1 MKPPKIMSKT
11 TLLAAKAPSNPPSPQ
26 NKPIISMHHG
36 ETEWTAV
43 YPIIERLYMKDRR
56 KLRHIMQIM
65 EEKYNFKA
73 SVQMYKRRFTKWGF
87 YKSKQRN
94 GKTAWK
100 KKAPTPKN
108 TPETQKRPHSQ
119 PLILSPSPNSL
130 ETSSLE
136 FLTSIHDWSTSFY
149 ESLRTKGLHLQGTH
163 PSQPAGKINRY
174 DPEGL
179 SFAFRTIVELIQ
191 RGKGILAG
199 RLTRKAFLDIENML
213 HAEAPLFIWNVLE
226 IMYHMVRLGQT
237 QLLGML
243 LAQLV
248 ELASNIHEMKHP
260 VIKMLK
266 SLQKAVYL
274 WEKHATLEKM
284 RLLEQAWGLNADI
297 ICRNYDSRL
306 LVVYYR
312 LVWESSCIK
321 LGEDQ
326 LDGLDKWFSAVK
338 SKIPHEDSYFQQAIL
353 FADPS
358 TTEETAPPKDYEIT
372 KALCVSAIQHRCTMT
387 FGESNMASLVRLG
400 LLKSRILGEI
410 DEQSGDKMPQS
421 HTRFQAR
428 VMAYLMKVLMD
439 VDREL
444 GLDVDVADRMKNKIA
459 LREFGYSSTSPQVI
473 HDMWQLEAFLRK
485 EGYVAEAAKIRRETY
500 KRLEEYVD
508 QVPVDE
514 V

>member
-1 MKPPKIMSKT
+1 
-11 TLLAAKAPSNPPSPQ
+11 
-26 NKPIISMHHG
+26 
-36 ETEWTAV
+36 
-43 YPIIERLYMKDRR
+43 
-56 KLRHIMQIM
+56 
-65 EEKYNFKA
+65 
-73 SVQMYKRRFTKWGF
+73 MYKRRFTKWGF

-94 GKTAWK
+94 AKTACK
-100 KKAPTPKN
+100 SKTPAPKN
-108 TPETQKRPHSQ
+108 TSETQKRPNATRCHRQS
-119 PLILSPSPNSL
+119 LILSPSPDPL

-136 FLTSIHDWSTSFY
+136 FLTSIHDWSISFY
-149 ESLRTKGLHLQGTH
+149 ESLYTDGLHLQNIHSSPRTT
-163 PSQPAGKINRY
+163 KINRY

-191 RGKGILAG
+191 RGKGVLAG

-213 HAEAPLFIWNVLE
+213 QVEAPLFIWNVLE

-243 LAQLV
+243 LMQLV
-248 ELASNIHEMKHP
+248 ELASNIHEMQHP

-284 RLLEQAWGLNADI
+284 KLLEQAWGLNADI

-306 LVVYYR
+306 LVMYYR

-338 SKIPHEDSYFQQAIL
+338 SKIPHEDSYFQQAVL
-353 FADPS
+353 FNDFNS
-358 TTEETAPPKDYEIT
+358 KEETEPPRDYEIT
-372 KALCVSAIQHRCTMT
+372 KTLCVSAIQHRCTMT

-400 LLKSRILGEI
+400 LLKSRVLDEI
-410 DEQSGDKMPQS
+410 DGQPSDEILQS

-428 VMAYLMKVLMD
+428 AMAYLMKVLMD
-439 VDREL
+439 VDMGL
-444 GLDVDVADRMKNKIA
+444 GLDVDVADRMRNKIA
-459 LREFGYSSTSPQVI
+459 LREFGYSNTSPQVI
-473 HDMWQLEAFLRK
+473 HDMWQLEAFLQK
-485 EGYVAEAAKIRRETY
+485 QGHVAEAANIRRETY

>member
-1 MKPPKIMSKT
+1 M
-11 TLLAAKAPSNPPSPQ
+11 PS
-26 NKPIISMHHG
+26 
-36 ETEWTAV
+36 A
-43 YPIIERLYMKDRR
+43 R
-56 KLRHIMQIM
+56 
-65 EEKYNFKA
+65 
-73 SVQMYKRRFTKWGF
+73 
-87 YKSKQRN
+87 
-94 GKTAWK
+94 
-100 KKAPTPKN
+100 N
-108 TPETQKRPHSQ
+108 TPETQKWPDAALCHSQ
-119 PLILSPSPNSL
+119 SLVLSPSPDPL

-136 FLTSIHDWSTSFY
+136 FLTSISDWSNSFY
-149 ESLRTKGLHLQGTH
+149 ESLYTDGLHAQNIHSSPRTV
-163 PSQPAGKINRY
+163 KINRY

-191 RGKGILAG
+191 RGKGVLAG

-213 HAEAPLFIWNVLE
+213 QVEAPLFIWNVLE

-243 LAQLV
+243 LMQLV
-248 ELASNIHEMKHP
+248 ELASNTHEMQHP

-266 SLQKAVYL
+266 SLQRAVYL

-284 RLLEQAWGLNADI
+284 NLLEQAWGLNADI
-297 ICRNYDSRL
+297 IFRNYDSRL
-306 LVVYYR
+306 LAMYYR

-338 SKIPHEDSYFQQAIL
+338 SKIPHEDSYFRQAVL
-353 FADPS
+353 FNDPNS
-358 TTEETAPPKDYEIT
+358 TEDAEPPRDYEIT
-372 KALCVSAIQHRCTMT
+372 KELCVSAIQHRCTMT
-387 FGESNMASLVRLG
+387 FGESNMSSLVRLG
-400 LLKSRILGEI
+400 LLKSRVLDEI
-410 DEQSGDKMPQS
+410 DGQPSDEIPQS
-421 HTRFQAR
+421 QTRFQAR

-444 GLDVDVADRMKNKIA
+444 GLDVNVADRMRNKIA

-473 HDMWQLEAFLRK
+473 HDMWQLEAFLQK
-485 EGYVAEAAKIRRETY
+485 EGDVAEAEKIRNETY

>member
-1 MKPPKIMSKT
+1 MMLKT
-11 TLLAAKAPSNPPSPQ
+11 TLLAAKPPSDPPSPP
-26 NKPIISMHHG
+26 NKPNTPLHHG
-36 ETEWTAV
+36 EAEWTAV

-65 EEKYNFKA
+65 EEKHNFKA
-73 SVQMYKRRFTKWGF
+73 S
-87 YKSKQRN
+87 N
-94 GKTAWK
+94 AKTACK
-100 KKAPTPKN
+100 KKTPTPQI
-108 TPETQKRPHSQ
+108 TAETQNWPNATPCQSQ
-119 PLILSPSPNSL
+119 SLILSPSPDPL

-136 FLTSIHDWSTSFY
+136 FLTSIHDWSNAFY
-149 ESLRTKGLHLQGTH
+149 ESLYTDGLNLQSNHSSPRT
-163 PSQPAGKINRY
+163 GKINRY

-213 HAEAPLFIWNVLE
+213 QIEAPLFIWNVLE

-243 LAQLV
+243 LMQLV
-248 ELASNIHEMKHP
+248 ELASNIHEMTHP
-260 VIKMLK
+260 IIKMLR

-274 WEKHATLEKM
+274 WEKHATLDKM
-284 RLLEQAWGLNADI
+284 QLLEEAWVLNADI

-306 LVVYYR
+306 LVMYYR
-312 LVWESSCIK
+312 LVWESSCVQ

-326 LDGLDKWFSAVK
+326 LDGLDKWFSAIK
-338 SKIPHEDSYFQQAIL
+338 SKIPHEDSYFQQAVL
-353 FADPS
+353 FTDPNS
-358 TTEETAPPKDYEIT
+358 KEDTEPPRDYEIT

-400 LLKSRILGEI
+400 LLKSRVLDEI
-410 DEQSGDKMPQS
+410 DENPSDETPQS

-444 GLDVDVADRMKNKIA
+444 GLDVNVADRMRNKIA

-473 HDMWQLEAFLRK
+473 HDMWQLEAFLQQ
-485 EGYVAEAAKIRRETY
+485 EGHVAEAAKIRKETY
-500 KRLEEYVD
+500 KRLEEYVN

>member
-1 MKPPKIMSKT
+1 MVSKII
-11 TLLAAKAPSNPPSPQ
+11 LLAAKAPSTPPSPQ
-26 NKPIISMHHG
+26 NKPSLSVHHG
-36 ETEWTAV
+36 EAEWTAV

-65 EEKYNFKA
+65 EEKHNFKA

-87 YKSKQRN
+87 YKSKQRTVKSACKN
-94 GKTAWK
+94 KT
-100 KKAPTPKN
+100 PTQKN
-108 TPETQKRPHSQ
+108 TPENQKPSNATLCHSQ
-119 PLILSPSPNSL
+119 SFVLSLSPDPL

-136 FLTSIHDWSTSFY
+136 FLTSIHDWSISFF
-149 ESLRTKGLHLQGTH
+149 ESLRANGLRLQDAH
-163 PSQPAGKINRY
+163 PSQQTDKINRY

-199 RLTRKAFLDIENML
+199 RLTRKAFLDIEDML
-213 HAEAPLFIWNVLE
+213 HVEAPLFIWNVLE

-243 LAQLV
+243 LMQLV
-248 ELASNIHEMKHP
+248 ELASNIHEMHHP

-266 SLQKAVYL
+266 SLQKAVHL

-284 RLLEQAWGLNADI
+284 QLLEQAWALNAAI

-306 LVVYYR
+306 LVMYYR

-353 FADPS
+353 YTNP
-358 TTEETAPPKDYEIT
+358 TTAEESAPPKDYDVT
-372 KALCVSAIQHRCTMT
+372 KVLCMSAIQHRCTMT

-400 LLKSRILGEI
+400 LLKSRVLDEI
-410 DEQSGDKMPQS
+410 DEQPSDEIPQS

-428 VMAYLMKVLMD
+428 VMAYLIKVLMD

-444 GLDVDVADRMKNKIA
+444 GLDADVVDRMRNKIA

-473 HDMWQLEAFLRK
+473 HDMWQLEAFLQK
-485 EGYVAEAAKIRRETY
+485 DGHVAEAAKIRRETY
-500 KRLEEYVD
+500 RRLEEYVD

>member
-1 MKPPKIMSKT
+1 MVLKT
-11 TLLAAKAPSNPPSPQ
+11 TLLAAKPPSDPPSPP
-26 NKPIISMHHG
+26 NKPNTPLHHG
-36 ETEWTAV
+36 EAEWTAV

-65 EEKYNFKA
+65 EEKHNFKA
-73 SVQMYKRRFTKWGF
+73 SNT
-87 YKSKQRN
+87 
-94 GKTAWK
+94 KTACK
-100 KKAPTPKN
+100 NKTPTPQI
-108 TPETQKRPHSQ
+108 TAETQNWPNATLCQSHS
-119 PLILSPSPNSL
+119 LILSPSPDPL

-136 FLTSIHDWSTSFY
+136 FLTSIHDWSNSFY
-149 ESLRTKGLHLQGTH
+149 ESLYTDGLQLQSNHSSPRT
-163 PSQPAGKINRY
+163 AKINRY

-191 RGKGILAG
+191 RGKGVLAG

-213 HAEAPLFIWNVLE
+213 QVEAPLFIWNVLE
-226 IMYHMVRLGQT
+226 IMYHMVRLSQT

-243 LAQLV
+243 LLQLV
-248 ELASNIHEMKHP
+248 ELASNVHEMRHP
-260 VIKMLK
+260 IIKMLK

-274 WEKHATLEKM
+274 WEKHATLDKM
-284 RLLEQAWGLNADI
+284 QLLEEAWVLNADI

-306 LVVYYR
+306 LVMYYR
-312 LVWESSCIK
+312 LVWESSCVR

-338 SKIPHEDSYFQQAIL
+338 SKIPHEDFYFQQAVL
-353 FADPS
+353 FTDPNS
-358 TTEETAPPKDYEIT
+358 KEDTEPPRDYEIT
-372 KALCVSAIQHRCTMT
+372 KALCVSAIQHRCTMA

-400 LLKSRILGEI
+400 LLKSRVLDEI
-410 DEQSGDKMPQS
+410 DEHPSDDIPQS

-444 GLDVDVADRMKNKIA
+444 GLDVDVADRMRNRVA

-473 HDMWQLEAFLRK
+473 HDMWQLEAFLQK
-485 EGYVAEAAKIRRETY
+485 EGHVAEAAKIRKETY

>member
-1 MKPPKIMSKT
+1 MGP
-11 TLLAAKAPSNPPSPQ
+11 
-26 NKPIISMHHG
+26 
-36 ETEWTAV
+36 
-43 YPIIERLYMKDRR
+43 
-56 KLRHIMQIM
+56 
-65 EEKYNFKA
+65 

-94 GKTAWK
+94 GKTACK

-149 ESLRTKGLHLQGTH
+149 ESLRTKGLHLQDTH

-266 SLQKAVYL
+266 CLQKAVYL
-274 WEKHATLEKM
+274 WEKHATLQKM
-284 RLLEQAWGLNADI
+284 RLLEQAWSLNADI

-338 SKIPHEDSYFQQAIL
+338 SKIP
-353 FADPS
+353 
-358 TTEETAPPKDYEIT
+358 
-372 KALCVSAIQHRCTMT
+372 
-387 FGESNMASLVRLG
+387 
-400 LLKSRILGEI
+400 
-410 DEQSGDKMPQS
+410 
-421 HTRFQAR
+421 
-428 VMAYLMKVLMD
+428 
-439 VDREL
+439 
-444 GLDVDVADRMKNKIA
+444 
-459 LREFGYSSTSPQVI
+459 
-473 HDMWQLEAFLRK
+473 
-485 EGYVAEAAKIRRETY
+485 
-500 KRLEEYVD
+500 
-508 QVPVDE
+508 
-514 V
+514 

>member
-1 MKPPKIMSKT
+1 MVLKT
-11 TLLAAKAPSNPPSPQ
+11 TVLAAKPPSDPPSP
-26 NKPIISMHHG
+26 NKPIISLHHG
-36 ETEWTAV
+36 EAEWTAV

-65 EEKYNFKA
+65 EEKHNFKA

-94 GKTAWK
+94 VKTACK
-100 KKAPTPKN
+100 NKTPTPKI
-108 TPETQKRPHSQ
+108 TSETQKWPNTTLCQSQ
-119 PLILSPSPNSL
+119 SLILSPSPDPL

-136 FLTSIHDWSTSFY
+136 FLTSIHDWSNSFY
-149 ESLRTKGLHLQGTH
+149 ESLYTDGLQLQNIQSSPRT
-163 PSQPAGKINRY
+163 AKINRY

-213 HAEAPLFIWNVLE
+213 QVEAPLFIWNVLE

-243 LAQLV
+243 LMQLV
-248 ELASNIHEMKHP
+248 ELASNIHEMQHP

-284 RLLEQAWGLNADI
+284 HLLEQAWALNADI
-297 ICRNYDSRL
+297 IFRNYDSRL
-306 LVVYYR
+306 LVMYYR

-338 SKIPHEDSYFQQAIL
+338 SKIPHEDSYFQQAVL
-353 FADPS
+353 FTDPNS
-358 TTEETAPPKDYEIT
+358 TEDAEPPRDYEIT

-387 FGESNMASLVRLG
+387 FGESNMTSLVRLG
-400 LLKSRILGEI
+400 LLKSRVLDEI
-410 DEQSGDKMPQS
+410 DEQSSDEIPQS

-428 VMAYLMKVLMD
+428 VMAYLIKVLMD

-444 GLDVDVADRMKNKIA
+444 GLDVNVADRMRNKIA

-473 HDMWQLEAFLRK
+473 HDMWQLEAFLHK
-485 EGYVAEAAKIRRETY
+485 EGHVAEAARIRKETY
-500 KRLEEYVD
+500 KRLEDYVD
-508 QVPVDE
+508 QVPVNE

>member
-1 MKPPKIMSKT
+1 
-11 TLLAAKAPSNPPSPQ
+11 
-26 NKPIISMHHG
+26 
-36 ETEWTAV
+36 
-43 YPIIERLYMKDRR
+43 
-56 KLRHIMQIM
+56 
-65 EEKYNFKA
+65 
-73 SVQMYKRRFTKWGF
+73 
-87 YKSKQRN
+87 
-94 GKTAWK
+94 
-100 KKAPTPKN
+100 
-108 TPETQKRPHSQ
+108 
-119 PLILSPSPNSL
+119 
-130 ETSSLE
+130 
-136 FLTSIHDWSTSFY
+136 
-149 ESLRTKGLHLQGTH
+149 
-163 PSQPAGKINRY
+163 
-174 DPEGL
+174 
-179 SFAFRTIVELIQ
+179 
-191 RGKGILAG
+191 
-199 RLTRKAFLDIENML
+199 ML

-306 LVVYYR
+306 LV
-312 LVWESSCIK
+312 
-321 LGEDQ
+321 DQ

>member
-1 MKPPKIMSKT
+1 MVLQT
-11 TLLAAKAPSNPPSPQ
+11 TLLAAKPLSDPPSPP
-26 NKPIISMHHG
+26 NKPVISMHHG
-36 ETEWTAV
+36 EAEWTAV

-65 EEKYNFKA
+65 EEKHNFKA

-94 GKTAWK
+94 VKTACK
-100 KKAPTPKN
+100 NKTTTPKN
-108 TPETQKRPHSQ
+108 TPEAQKQ
-119 PLILSPSPNSL
+119 PSAAPCHRQSLILSPSPDPL

-136 FLTSIHDWSTSFY
+136 FLTSIHDWSNSFY
-149 ESLRTKGLHLQGTH
+149 ESLYADGLYLQNIHSPPRT
-163 PSQPAGKINRY
+163 AKINRY

-191 RGKGILAG
+191 RGKGVLAG

-213 HAEAPLFIWNVLE
+213 QVEAPLFIWNVLE

-243 LAQLV
+243 LMQLV
-248 ELASNIHEMKHP
+248 ELASNTHEMQHP

-284 RLLEQAWGLNADI
+284 KLLEQAWSLNADI

-306 LVVYYR
+306 LAMYYR

-338 SKIPHEDSYFQQAIL
+338 SKIPHEDSYFQQAVL
-353 FADPS
+353 FDDS
-358 TTEETAPPKDYEIT
+358 NSKEETEPPRDYEIT
-372 KALCVSAIQHRCTMT
+372 KVLCVSAIQHRCTMT

-400 LLKSRILGEI
+400 LLKSRVLDEI
-410 DEQSGDKMPQS
+410 DGQPSDEILQS

-439 VDREL
+439 VDMGL
-444 GLDVDVADRMKNKIA
+444 GLDVDVADRMRNKIA

-473 HDMWQLEAFLRK
+473 HDMWQLEAFLQK
-485 EGYVAEAAKIRRETY
+485 QGHVAEAANIRRETY
-500 KRLEEYVD
+500 KRLEEYVG